1 MRKGDGTMGKYLLL
15 WQLDPARIPV
25 DPKERGA
32 GWGAL
37 IEMVKKDLEK
47 GILKEW
53 GSFVAESNG
62 FGIMEGDETEI
73 AINLQRYSPYV
84 GFETHSF
91 MSASEVDKMIKAL
104 AG

>member
-1 MRKGDGTMGKYLLL
+1 MGKYLLL
-15 WQLDPARIPV
+15 WQIDPARIPV

-32 GWGAL
+32 GWSAL
-37 IEMVKKDLEK
+37 IEMVKKDLEE
-47 GILKEW
+47 GILKDW
-53 GSFVAESNG
+53 GSFVAESKG

-73 AINLQRYSPYV
+73 SINLQRYSPYV

-91 MSASEVDKMIKAL
+91 MSASQAEEMIKAL

>member
-1 MRKGDGTMGKYLLL
+1 MGKYLLL
-15 WQLDPARIPV
+15 WQLDPVRIPV

-32 GWGAL
+32 GWSAL
-37 IEMVKKDLEK
+37 MGMVKKDLEK
-47 GILKEW
+47 GVLKDW
-53 GSFVAESNG
+53 GSFVAENKG

-73 AINLQRYSPYV
+73 SINLQRYSPYV

-91 MSASEVDKMIKAL
+91 ISASQVEEMLKAL

>member
-1 MRKGDGTMGKYLLL
+1 MGKYLLL
-15 WQLDPARIPV
+15 WQLDPSRMPV

-32 GWGAL
+32 GWSVLMG
-37 IEMVKKDLEK
+37 MVKKDLEK
-47 GILKEW
+47 GVLKAW
-53 GSFVAESNG
+53 GSFVAESKG

-73 AINLQRYSPYV
+73 SINLQRYSPYV

-91 MSASEVDKMIKAL
+91 ISASQVEEMLKAL